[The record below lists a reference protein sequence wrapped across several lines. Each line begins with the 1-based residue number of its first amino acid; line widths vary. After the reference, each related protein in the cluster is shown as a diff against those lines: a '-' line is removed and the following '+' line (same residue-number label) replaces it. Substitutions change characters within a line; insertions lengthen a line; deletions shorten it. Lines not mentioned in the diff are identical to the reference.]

1 MMLKTLLPHL
11 PKPVQGNNNLDC
23 PTCNGSGFIVARRPI
38 YIGARFYGDIEEQA
52 DCPDCIGVQQ
62 AHCEV
67 CADFGMVRYAVPQS
81 DPRFGQLFPCTNCPK
96 GKAMAERAL
105 TNALEGAGLPDRYR
119 KMSFISWMALPKD
132 ARAGK
137 ELPYAAA
144 GLYAQ
149 SWQQGFELSLKA
161 VYAKAKQPY
170 PNQPDR
176 KANSLVFEGAPGIG
190 KTGLAAAVCNY
201 LVEKTPV
208 RPLYSRCR
216 DMVRSVQAGY
226 GDDKPSNALERYK
239 QAELLVIDE
248 MNLVNSTD
256 DRRDIIEEIIRFR
269 HGNSLPMIVTLN
281 NTREQFEAEWGKRTA
296 TVLYEASHWFLVEGS
311 MIRDEGGVS

>member
-1 MMLKTLLPHL
+1 MLKNLLPQIH
-11 PKPVQGNNNLDC
+11 KPQGNNNTDC
-23 PTCNGSGFIVARRPI
+23 PTCSGNGFVLIERPI
-38 YIGARFYGDIEEQA
+38 YIHTRSYGTITEQA
-52 DCPDCIGVQQ
+52 DCPDCQYSQ
-62 AHCEV
+62 HAHCEV
-67 CADFGMVRYAVPQS
+67 CDDFGMVRYAVPQS
-81 DPRFGQLFPCTNCPK
+81 DPRFGQLFPCTSCPK
-96 GKAMAERAL
+96 GKALALRAL
-105 TNALEGAGLPDRYR
+105 ENSLEGAGLPDRYR
-119 KMSFISWMALPKD
+119 RMSFTTWMDLPKA

-137 ELPYAAA
+137 ELPYVAAA
-144 GLYAQ
+144 LYAQ
-149 SWQQGFELSLKA
+149 SWQAGFELSLKA

-239 QAELLVIDE
+239 SADLLVIDE

-256 DRRDIIEEIIRFR
+256 DRRDIIEEIVRFR
-269 HGNSLPMIVTLN
+269 HGNSLPCIITLN

-296 TVLYEASHWFLVEGS
+296 TVLYEASLWFAMTGS
-311 MIRDEGGVS
+311 MIRDEGTAV